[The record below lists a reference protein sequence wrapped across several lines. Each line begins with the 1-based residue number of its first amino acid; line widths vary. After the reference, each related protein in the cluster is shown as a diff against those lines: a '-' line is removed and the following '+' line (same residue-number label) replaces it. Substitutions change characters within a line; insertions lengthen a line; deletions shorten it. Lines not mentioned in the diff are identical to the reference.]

1 MAAKKT
7 KKSKKPKTI
16 KVTTEN
22 KCDLC
27 TGSLCCTYITEG
39 IVAPKSKSDFQHLLW
54 QVSHD
59 NVEIYKDDD
68 GWTLMLKTMCSH
80 LQADGRCGI
89 YEIRPDICR
98 EYTNDW
104 CEYDSAP
111 ENAWKLHFT
120 NHEELYKYAKKRF
133 KKWP

>member
-1 MAAKKT
+1 MSNKKAKKH
-7 KKSKKPKTI
+7 KPI

-27 TGSLCCTYITEG
+27 TGSLCCTYVTEE
-39 IVAPKSKSDFQHLLW
+39 IVTPRSKSDYNHLLW

-68 GWTLMLKTMCSH
+68 GWTLMFKTMCSH
-80 LQADGRCGI
+80 LQIDGRCGI

-98 EYTNDW
+98 EYTNDY
-104 CEYDSAP
+104 CEYDDPP
-111 ENAWKLHFT
+111 ENSWKLHFT
-120 NHEELYKYAKKRF
+120 CHEDLYKHVKKKF
-133 KKWP
+133 KHWP